1 MDTYLFPYGE
11 MKGINRIIYEK
22 FRRRCYLKE
31 NHIVNMLTKE
41 YLHKHDDIKK
51 MIIEKSELM
60 TNIFTYLMDIKVEYD
75 VLNSFYDSVVEY
87 IVENKYEI
95 ENEMVDL
102 LLHIISSEK
111 MYDLIIYNISLDT
124 TFQDGL
130 LKRIMNVILK
140 NKFIVTLIKYRYKDI
155 RTVEEVIYP
164 YYLQIIRL
172 QDMNI
177 SMELEEEISDN
188 DEYGIIEKSND
199 VLYRRLINSVM
210 RYVQTQII
218 RL

>member
-1 MDTYLFPYGE
+1 
-11 MKGINRIIYEK
+11 
-22 FRRRCYLKE
+22 
-31 NHIVNMLTKE
+31 
-41 YLHKHDDIKK
+41 
-51 MIIEKSELM
+51 MIIEKTELM
-60 TNIFTYLMDIKVEYD
+60 TNIFTYLRDIKVEYD